1 MKPAILRIGRICRKL
16 APPLAALA
24 LAAVIGG
31 ASTTP
36 ARAQEFDGNRGHQM
50 KRDHD
55 NRHHYRQ
62 HDDDRYEYHSYERPA
77 YVYVPPP
84 VYYAPP
90 PAPPVVDL
98 VFPLRFR

>member
-1 MKPAILRIGRICRKL
+1 MNPAILRIGSICRKL
-16 APPLAALA
+16 TPPLAALA
-24 LAAVIGG
+24 LAAIIGG

-36 ARAQEFDGNRGHQM
+36 ARAQDSDGNRGHQM

-55 NRHHYRQ
+55 NRHHHRQ
-62 HDDDRYEYHSYERPA
+62 RDDDRHEYYSYERPA
-77 YVYVPPP
+77 YVYTPPP